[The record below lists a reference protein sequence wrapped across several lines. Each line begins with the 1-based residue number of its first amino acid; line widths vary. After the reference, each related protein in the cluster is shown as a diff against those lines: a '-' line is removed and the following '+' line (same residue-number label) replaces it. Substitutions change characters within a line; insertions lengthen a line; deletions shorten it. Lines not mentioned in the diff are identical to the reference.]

1 MRSERARAR
10 TRTRPGRAR
19 EQLNEAQHPALGRLR
34 QVCAALPEVREVTT
48 YGHPTFQTG
57 RKTFAVLEHYK
68 GLLMIAVKT
77 TSVRQRELASTERYQ
92 VTPYAGRYGWVSA
105 LVDGQTN
112 WREVDSLVVE
122 SYRLVAPRRA
132 VALLDSR

>member
-1 MRSERARAR
+1 
-10 TRTRPGRAR
+10 
-19 EQLNEAQHPALGRLR
+19 
-34 QVCAALPEVREVTT
+34 
-48 YGHPTFQTG
+48 
-57 RKTFAVLEHYK
+57 
-68 GLLMIAVKT
+68 MIAVKT